1 MPLLGWIAGTNVDW
15 LIRGVDHWVALALLS
30 FVGVTVYRVVFEE
43 AQQRATLKAMGY
55 RNRYFVG
62 NAQLL
67 RRLMTVERA
76 LQDNSKVV
84 VPEDFDTTVKA
95 PEPPQLPAGHPS
107 VPSDKQ

>member
-1 MPLLGWIAGTNVDW
+1 MKIVEARVHGLVFDPKTQQHVVVLRELDGTRVLPIWIGP
-15 LIRGVDHWVALALLS
+15 G
-30 FVGVTVYRVVFEE
+30 E
-43 AQQRATLKAMGY
+43 AMAIQLVNEAAD
-55 RNRYFVG
+55 RYFVG